1 MSTRETAIE
10 AFKKQLSEGTD
21 RHFPP
26 LTVKSAE
33 DLFNVPLSVK
43 EILVVDVYV
52 EEFIRQ
58 HPHLEGGRNMPN
70 IRKAVLTDLKSRG
83 IL

>member
-1 MSTRETAIE
+1 MTHEEALE
-10 AFKKQLSEGTD
+10 AFQKQLSESTE

-26 LTVKSAE
+26 LKVKTAD
-33 DLFNVPLSVK
+33 DLLNIPVSVK
-43 EILVVDVYV
+43 EILIVDTYV

-58 HPHLEGGRNMPN
+58 HPHLEGARNMPN
-70 IRKAVLTDLKSRG
+70 IRKAIEADLRSRG